1 MENKNYSVNILILK
15 EDTGY
20 DGATTL
26 IVDDPDTP
34 VDVVKVWMEDRGET
48 REEVEELINSGHL
61 NWDSQM
67 IQLPES
73 IVSQILK
80 DAEKQDAERKEQQL

>member
-1 MENKNYSVNILILK
+1 MKDKTYCVNVLILK

-26 IVDDPDTP
+26 IVDDPDAP

-48 REEVEELINSGHL
+48 KEEVEELINSGYL
-61 NWDSQM
+61 NWDSQT
-67 IQLPES
+67 IQLPKS

-80 DAEKQDAERKEQQL
+80 DAADQDA

>member
-1 MENKNYSVNILILK
+1 MKNKIYSVNILILK

-48 REEVEELINSGHL
+48 REEVEKLINSGHL
-61 NWDSQM
+61 NWDSQR

-80 DAEKQDAERKEQQL
+80 DAEKHDA

>member
-1 MENKNYSVNILILK
+1 MENNKIYSVNILILK
-15 EDTGY
+15 EATGY

-26 IVDDPDTP
+26 IVDDPDAP
-34 VDVVKVWMEDRGET
+34 VDVVKVWMKDRGET
-48 REEVEELINSGHL
+48 REEVEELIDSGYL
-61 NWDSQM
+61 NWDSQR

-80 DAEKQDAERKEQQL
+80 DAEKQDA

>member
-1 MENKNYSVNILILK
+1 MKNKIYSVNILILK
-15 EDTGY
+15 EDAGY

-48 REEVEELINSGHL
+48 REEVEKLINSGHL
-61 NWDSQM
+61 NWDSQR

-80 DAEKQDAERKEQQL
+80 DAEKQDA